1 MSQKV
6 IEDDAHVYDD
16 VANIKKKSFNVHEN
30 KCYQPSVCSTVSGEG
45 REKLPQ
51 RKKCSIAP
59 LLTVVA
65 IIMLIVTIA
74 AGLAFAFIE
83 ISKLRESVAQLSVLC
98 EMDRQTLNTSIDKL
112 YQLNQMRESETQQL
126 IVDLEN
132 TGLNPSYPAVS
143 CAAILQFNPFSPSG
157 HFWIRSSNG
166 SAVRVYCDMTR
177 SCGNITGGWMK
188 VTKLDMTDNNTQ
200 CPSALR
206 LRIDSNK
213 RTCGI
218 GIQIRGCSSVIF
230 TNAVRYSKVCGR
242 IKAYQFASPNAFG
255 NSSTSTHPLDI
266 GLNYVDGIS
275 LTHGNPKQHIWTFAA
290 ALDEIGSY
298 PHLNCPCTNTSLA
311 SNATRPPTFVGN
323 DYFCDTGSTNR
334 YQLNM
339 FYPNDPLWDGA
350 GCGPQDTC
358 CSLNNPPWFYKEL
371 PQNTTDDI
379 EMRICNDQG
388 RANEDTPIE
397 MIQLYIQ

>member
-1 MSQKV
+1 MGLQASNVAELERRLAQLQVSVNNNTLECDKKILELRNDSTPELERRLAQLQV
-6 IEDDAHVYDD
+6 SVNNNTSECERRIMELRNDTTSELERRLTQLQTFENNRDDIQNR
-16 VANIKKKSFNVHEN
+16 NIS
-30 KCYQPSVCSTVSGEG
+30 
-45 REKLPQ
+45 
-51 RKKCSIAP
+51 
-59 LLTVVA
+59 LLVRSLT
-65 IIMLIVTIA
+65 
-74 AGLAFAFIE
+74 GLASSCSAFFA
-83 ISKLRESVAQLSVLC
+83 
-98 EMDRQTLNTSIDKL
+98 M
-112 YQLNQMRESETQQL
+112 Y
-126 IVDLEN
+126 
-132 TGLNPSYPAVS
+132 PS
-143 CAAILQFNPFSPSG
+143 SPSG
-157 HFWIRSSNG
+157 HYWIRSSNG

-177 SCGNITGGWMK
+177 SCGNITGGWMR
-188 VTKLDMTDNNTQ
+188 VAELDMTDNNIQ

-206 LRIDSNK
+206 LRTDSNK

-230 TNAVRYSKVCGR
+230 PTNAVRYLKVCGR
-242 IKAYQFASPNAFG
+242 IKAYQFATPNAFG
-255 NSSTSTHPLDI
+255 NVSSPLSSHPLDI
-266 GLNYVDGIS
+266 GLNYVDGVS

-290 ALDEIGSY
+290 ALDEIGSA
-298 PHLNCPCTNTSLA
+298 PHLNCPCTNMSLA
-311 SNATRPPTFVGN
+311 SNATRPPAFVGN

-334 YQLNM
+334 FQHI